1 MASQITIPV
10 EGTTLTLNGY
20 AFNSFADGDTIAL
33 TFPNEKTGHTL
44 GTNQTT
50 VIKDKLNGDVG
61 EMALNIIKYG
71 NDDIF
76 LNPYAENGASA
87 GLLNG
92 TLQRN
97 FTRDGEDFVESYD
110 LSGGTITTKPDNT
123 INTQDGEEVLVYNIR
138 FAFAKRVI

>member
-1 MASQITIPV
+1 MAKQITIPV

-20 AFNSFADGDTIAL
+20 AFQDFADGDIIAL
-33 TFPNEKTGHTL
+33 TFPNDKTSQTIGS
-44 GTNQTT
+44 NQTT
-50 VIKDKLNGDVG
+50 VVKDRLNGDVG
-61 EMALNIIKYG
+61 EMTVNIIKFG

-76 LNPYAENGASA
+76 LNPYAENGAIA

-97 FTRDGEDFVESYD
+97 YTRDGQDFVESYN
-110 LSGGTITTKPDNT
+110 LSGGSIMTKPDNT
-123 INTQDGEEVLVYNIR
+123 INTQDGEETLSYGIR